1 MALIKGSFYG
11 RVRMTAF
18 QLWRGPSYVVKHGE
32 DPFGGFCLLRL
43 ALQQGTATNPRIE
56 ARAAYASW
64 ADEETSDAIL
74 RAMSWE
80 SKLEIK
86 KKRDG
91 TPEDAPFTIPA
102 KFVRV
107 PIPQVRQWVKGFNGL
122 YISLQLLP
130 RIEYELPTC
139 SLRIETNSASN
150 AFEMVWPVHADEPSE
165 LLRAWKDVWHEMG
178 MALQTHQTVTDV
190 EESFPCVEGKPE
202 VYDLQGYKP
211 LLTLSV

>member
-1 MALIKGSFYG
+1 MTPIRGSFYG

-18 QLWRGPSYVVKHGE
+18 QLWRGPSYVVKDGE

-43 ALQQGTATNPRIE
+43 ALQQGTSTNPQIE
-56 ARAAYASW
+56 ARAVYASW
-64 ADEETSDAIL
+64 ADDETSDAIL

-86 KKRDG
+86 KKRDE
-91 TPEDAPFTIPA
+91 TPEDTPFTIPA
-102 KFVRV
+102 TFVRV
-107 PIPQVRQWVKGFNGL
+107 PIPQVRQWVKRFDGL

-150 AFEMVWPVHADEPSE
+150 AFEIVWPVGTGEQSE
-165 LLRAWKDVWHEMG
+165 LLRAWQEIWHEMG
-178 MALQTHQTVTDV
+178 VALQRHQTITGV
-190 EESFPCVEGKPE
+190 EESFPCVEGRPE

-211 LLTLSV
+211 LLTLP